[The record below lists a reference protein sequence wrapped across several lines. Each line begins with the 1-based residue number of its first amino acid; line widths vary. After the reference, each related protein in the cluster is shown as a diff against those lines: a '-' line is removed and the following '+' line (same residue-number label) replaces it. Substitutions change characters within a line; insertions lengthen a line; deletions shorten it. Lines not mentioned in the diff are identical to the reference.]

1 MCKNNVVG
9 RFAPTPSGRMHL
21 GNVMCALIAWLS
33 ARSQNGSI
41 LLRIEDLDAYRCSWE
56 ENAEILIDDL
66 NFLGLDFDDGYD
78 KQEWQSSRSEIYLTE
93 YQKLLSRG
101 LIYPCT
107 CSRAQ
112 LHADRAPHASDG
124 RYIYDGR
131 CYKKFISGEMIS
143 GGRTTSMRIHVP
155 NIDISFVDRLCGNY
169 QENLAK
175 ECGDFIVR
183 RADGVFAYQ
192 LAVTID
198 DCLSG
203 VTEVC
208 RGRDLLSSTPRQ
220 IWLAET
226 LELNAPS
233 EYMHIPLLTDS
244 EGRRL
249 SKRDLDLDM
258 GALRKKYSTPEPIFG
273 IIAHSVGFIDRYE
286 PIKLCDLLS
295 LYSIKKIPGDS
306 ISLKLPDP
314 FYSG

>member
-56 ENAEILIDDL
+56 ENTEILIDDL
-66 NFLGLDFDDGYD
+66 NFLGLDFDGGYD
-78 KQEWQSSRSEIYLTE
+78 RQEWQSSRSEIYLTE

-143 GGRTTSMRIHVP
+143 DGRPTSMRIHVP

-175 ECGDFIVR
+175 DCGDFIVR

-198 DCLSG
+198 DCLSE

-244 EGRRL
+244 DGRRL

>member
-41 LLRIEDLDAYRCSWE
+41 LLRIEDLDACRCSWE
-56 ENAEILIDDL
+56 ENTEILIDDL
-66 NFLGLDFDDGYD
+66 NFLGLDFDGGYD

-131 CYKKFISGEMIS
+131 CYKKFISGEVIS
-143 GGRTTSMRIHVP
+143 DGKTTSMRIHVP

-175 ECGDFIVR
+175 DCGDFIVR

-258 GALRKKYSTPEPIFG
+258 GALRKKYRSPEPIFG
-273 IIAHSVGFIDRYE
+273 IIAHSVGFINRYE